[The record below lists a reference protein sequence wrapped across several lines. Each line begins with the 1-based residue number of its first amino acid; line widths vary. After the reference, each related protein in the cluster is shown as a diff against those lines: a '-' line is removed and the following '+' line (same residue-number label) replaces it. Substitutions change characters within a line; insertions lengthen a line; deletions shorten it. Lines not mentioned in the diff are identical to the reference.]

1 MADRNDSRPET
12 SPSEDWIELDHV
24 AGRASGDSASHS
36 ALSMNQGAHSGEQHP
51 VFSVSSEQA
60 PLTLPAL
67 KQGLPNLKLDT
78 SQLDPPSDDEASH
91 DPPPQS
97 AILNLAKGSN
107 FTIGNW
113 LPDSKPSVA
122 DKLGHVSPSKSLKR
136 RRNSSI
142 HSRSTGGQASPLS
155 SSPISHTANNRRDR
169 RLSRSRASHSSDTG
183 RPITPIPQVTL
194 TVERSFEGSG
204 QETPLY
210 ITRRSSY
217 YPENV
222 FDDSYAEGEEV
233 LDHHRSAS
241 LRSVLR
247 SRSPSPTRRGSFL
260 SPTNHESQDDDS
272 SLRPR
277 FSSAKSAQTLHP
289 SSAAHASTSSVHVSP
304 KKSSTKSHHN
314 LILSGAAFAA
324 QQDFLDAEERG
335 SSIQDPTQSHRNED
349 QRFESSDTE
358 DRSEE
363 ELTPVYT
370 HDTYGYT
377 DSEKISSVEK
387 GGPIGRSLFYFRA
400 DHKLRQLLYKIV
412 ASEFARYFDLLL
424 TVLQVIALCVETW
437 SPLTEKNGLPLA
449 VNLYYLYTYAGLYCF
464 FSLQA
469 IAKCIAYGVVT
480 NEIITRDEAIRKV
493 RWITRY
499 LCRIVTLGSVK
510 APRGDILSKSR
521 SGRSMCF
528 LRKSWGRVEL
538 LSIVFFWSMVG
549 ISTKQEID
557 SLNLIIAGLGHLRI
571 LRLLDEFSY
580 THIVLHVIKTAVPLL
595 QNVLIFIAF
604 FLAVWGVTGLQS
616 FNGSLRR
623 VCIYEGY
630 ITSQNCGSWLEPNT
644 LEVMPYMLLDS
655 SRGTYLNQTT
665 SKGYTCPAG
674 STCVELRAFP
684 PSGSFSS
691 MANQS
696 FDNIFNS
703 LEIVFIMMSNNGF
716 TQIMYQIIDSE
727 YLASSLFFIT
737 GVLILGIWLMNLL
750 VAVMVS
756 SYASV
761 RHKFDDRLDDTLFIK
776 LAQKVWRLTLGRV
789 LSSKRSTS
797 EGTSVDS
804 EDSGSSL
811 SPSSENGEKIEEN
824 AIAKARDRGQ
834 WILRNSPWGKRYSL
848 VYPLFAILALVDLIV
863 QASRTSPSEH
873 LFGWELGLAIVYG
886 TEILFRFWV
895 FLPYWRYFFYSVTNL
910 IDLALAIVNCF
921 ILAFYNQ
928 EEVYAWLTLFQLF
941 RVYRLVGAFKYSR
954 IFWLQVFGNFKAL
967 ASLTAFFFLCTFL
980 STLVAVKM
988 LRGQFPMETDG
999 SINVSSFYQ
1008 LAAGFF
1014 SMYQVASTEN
1024 WTDVLFWA
1032 IDNVSSPGSD
1042 VIGLACMGILFCGW
1056 LFFANFLVFNLF
1068 VGIMSESL
1076 HGAISNK
1083 REEQVRQFFEQV
1095 KESSLVQRGPLLGNI
1110 LQSFS
1115 PKDNDEKQSD
1125 KPVKFREKL
1134 VALCMR
1140 WFHLSADENVVVSAP
1155 MRLAIERQ
1163 FVVEFLEVHGN
1174 LEHFKAGKVAAN
1186 QTFLSLQDGKD
1197 EQIYGFESYAT
1208 SSIVVRCKRAL
1219 LNCYRMLHHYPRD
1232 YQEFSFRRLEELN
1245 AGSEDPQRAYIN
1257 GLFEYNNQALA
1268 ILDEYCMEHKN
1279 FDRPL
1284 FLFKRQNALRLLCQ
1298 RLVPPSNGARL
1309 SGVNP
1314 KNWVRITMRL
1324 FFLLA
1329 TISIVVQTCI
1339 TTPLRSFDKTG
1350 DGRHVVWSYKKFL
1363 DLIYGIIF
1371 TIEFLIKVIADG
1383 FHFTPNAYTW
1393 SVWNCL
1399 DLVVL
1404 ISIWM
1409 TLINDLLNGVTSQY
1423 LRALLALRALRLI
1436 SFFRGTELLLSSV
1449 FTYGLRNLLG
1459 ATLIAFSIV
1468 IPYSVWGKNI
1478 FHGRLGKCNDGNVG
1492 IMSNCTGEFVNTV
1505 FSDFEVLAPR
1515 VVQENYFNYNNF
1527 WQSLLIQFGVLS
1539 LEGWV
1544 DVLDAV
1550 TSITGPN
1557 EQPSTYASKGNAAY
1571 PIVYHYIGAVLI
1583 MTMLVCVI
1591 IRNYALTMGT
1601 AFLTE
1606 QQLSWMDVKRTLR
1619 LLKPT
1624 PKPPQ
1629 YKYGSLR
1636 HQLLT
1641 ITPTWINSLE
1651 LWSLFI
1657 ASVDM
1662 AAYFYPSKERTQHVY
1677 QLILV
1682 SCSMMLAMLSVI
1694 RLIVLKPTLY
1704 FHNWWNPFGLLVCLS
1719 VTIFTI
1725 TTLTLPDSASGSRSA
1740 CRAAEICLLLLWIP
1754 RTKTLYQFYTI
1765 STAAIAEI
1773 SVLLRAWL
1781 ALYITYAIA
1790 LNQSFGLTKLGSQS
1804 TWSRNFRTIPKALI
1818 ALFTMSCGEGW
1829 NQLLIDYTISKPYC
1843 YSNSRDNECGI
1854 PGFAYFLFI
1863 TWNIISMYVFAN
1875 LFISLVCEACWYVYR
1890 SGPVNI
1896 SERDIVNLLD
1906 SWQQFDPRG
1915 TEFIRTKDLFKFLG
1929 RTQGYFSLSIFSQ
1942 DPKYNVHRIVA
1953 ETQQGARNVVDPYY
1967 VDMNAINTYLQD
1979 LPVQKYRER
1988 RSLYELFATHA
1999 QLMSYSVPGGR
2010 GIRFQKLTLMFP
2022 LYKDM
2027 NPADTLT
2034 LKEFIVLRVQLHEA
2048 RVTLAANFIVK
2059 RWRLRCKMA
2068 HSSTHTNSDSE
2079 TPGLGYD
2086 QSWTHSKTRS
2096 SVYWVS

>member
-1 MADRNDSRPET
+1 MADRNDSRHST
-12 SPSEDWIELDHV
+12 SPSESWIELDHV
-24 AGRASGDSASHS
+24 AEHTSGHS
-36 ALSMNQGAHSGEQHP
+36 AGHSAFSANQSAHSGDQHS
-51 VFSVSSEQA
+51 VFPASSEQA
-60 PLTLPAL
+60 PLAL

-78 SQLDPPSDDEASH
+78 SQLDPPSDDEGISH

-107 FTIGNW
+107 ITIGNW
-113 LPDSKPSVA
+113 LPDSKPSSA
-122 DKLGHVSPSKSLKR
+122 DKFGQVSPTKSLRFR
-136 RRNSSI
+136 RDSSV
-142 HSRSTGGQASPLS
+142 HSRSAEGQGSPP
-155 SSPISHTANNRRDR
+155 SPSISHTTHTRRNR
-169 RLSRSRASHSSDTG
+169 RLSHSRSSNSSDAG
-183 RPITPIPQVTL
+183 RPVIPIPRVTL

-204 QETPLY
+204 QETPLNV
-210 ITRRSSY
+210 IRRGSET
-217 YPENV
+217 PENI
-222 FDDSYAEGEEV
+222 FDDSHAEAESGIRRY
-233 LDHHRSAS
+233 RSAS
-241 LRSVLR
+241 PHSVVR
-247 SRSPSPTRRGSFL
+247 SRSPSPMRRGSFL

-272 SLRPR
+272 SLKPR
-277 FSSAKSAQTLHP
+277 FSNAKSAQTLHP
-289 SSAAHASTSSVHVSP
+289 GSAAHASTSSVHVSP
-304 KKSSTKSHHN
+304 KKPANKSHHN

-335 SSIQDPTQSHRNED
+335 SSVRDPSQSDGIEDHRFD
-349 QRFESSDTE
+349 GSDLE
-358 DRSEE
+358 DRSME
-363 ELTPVYT
+363 ELTSVYT
-370 HDTYGYT
+370 HDTYAYAE
-377 DSEKISSVEK
+377 SEKISPGEQA
-387 GGPIGRSLFYFRA
+387 GPIGRSLFCFRA
-400 DHKLRQLLYKIV
+400 DHKLRQLLFRV
-412 ASEFARYFDLLL
+412 VSSDFARYFDLML
-424 TVLQVIALCVETW
+424 TVFQVIVISIETRR
-437 SPLTEKNGLPLA
+437 PLTIKNGIPVALSLK
-449 VNLYYLYTYAGLYCF
+449 YLYTYAGLYCY
-464 FSLQA
+464 FSIQA

-480 NEIITRDEAIRKV
+480 NEIITREEVIRKI

-499 LCRIVTLGSVK
+499 VFRIVTLGSVK
-510 APRGDILSKSR
+510 APRGNILSKSR

-538 LSIVFFWSMVG
+538 LSIVLIWSMVG
-549 ISTKQEID
+549 ISTNKEID

-571 LRLLDEFSY
+571 LRILDEFSY
-580 THIVLHVIKTAVPLL
+580 THIVLHVFKTAVPFL
-595 QNVLIFIAF
+595 QNVLIFIGF

-623 VCIYEGY
+623 VCIYDNY

-655 SRGTYLNQTT
+655 SRGTYQNQTT

-716 TQIMYQIIDSE
+716 TDIMYQIIDSE

-776 LAQKVWRLTLGRV
+776 LVQKIWKFTLGRV
-789 LSSKRSTS
+789 FSPQSHLSKNKSS
-797 EGTSVDS
+797 DS
-804 EDSGSSL
+804 EDSGSSV
-811 SPSSENGEKIEEN
+811 SPSSESDDENKEN
-824 AIAKARDRGQ
+824 AATKARNRGE
-834 WILRNSPWGKRYSL
+834 WILKNSPWGKRYGL
-848 VYPLFAILALVDLIV
+848 VYPLFAFLAVIDLIV

-886 TEILFRFWV
+886 IEILFRFWV

-910 IDLALAIVNCF
+910 IDLVLAIVNCF
-921 ILAFYNQ
+921 ILAFYHQ

-941 RVYRLVGAFKYSR
+941 RVYRMVGAFKYSR
-954 IFWLQVFGNFKAL
+954 VFWLQVFGNFKAL

-988 LRGQFPMETDG
+988 LRGQFPMKTDG

-1024 WTDVLFWA
+1024 WTDVLFWV

-1042 VIGLACMGILFCGW
+1042 AIGLACMGILFCGW

-1083 REEQVRQFFEQV
+1083 RQEQVRQFFEEV
-1095 KESSLVQRGPLLGNI
+1095 KESNRIQRGPLFGNI
-1110 LQSFS
+1110 FQSLS
-1115 PKDNDEKQSD
+1115 PKDKEENHSD

-1140 WFHLSADENVVVSAP
+1140 WFHLSADETVVVSAP
-1155 MRLAIERQ
+1155 MRIAIERQ

-1174 LEHFKAGKVAAN
+1174 LEHFKAGKVAAGR
-1186 QTFLSLQDGKD
+1186 TFLSLQDDKD
-1197 EQIYGFESYAT
+1197 EQIYGFDSYAT

-1219 LNCYRMLHHYPRD
+1219 LNLYKIFHHYPRD
-1232 YQEFSFRRLEELN
+1232 YRKFLFRRLEELN

-1284 FLFKRQNALRLLCQ
+1284 FLFKRENTLRLICQ

-1309 SGVNP
+1309 SGVYP

-1324 FFLLA
+1324 LFLLA

-1339 TTPLRSFDKTG
+1339 TTPLKSFDKTG
-1350 DGRHVVWSYKKFL
+1350 DGHHVVWSYKKFL

-1383 FHFTPNAYTW
+1383 FHFTPNAFTW

-1409 TLINDLLNGVTSQY
+1409 TFINDLLNGVTSQY

-1436 SFFRGTELLLSSV
+1436 SFFRGTEMLLSSV
-1449 FTYGLRNLLG
+1449 FTYGLRNILG
-1459 ATLIAFSIV
+1459 ATLITFSIV

-1478 FHGRLGKCNDGNVG
+1478 FHGRLGQCNDGNVG
-1492 IMSNCTGEFVNTV
+1492 FLSECTGEFVNTV
-1505 FSDFEVLAPR
+1505 FSNFEVLAPR
-1515 VVQENYFNYNNF
+1515 VVQEHYFNYNNF

-1544 DVLDAV
+1544 DVLEAV

-1583 MTMLVCVI
+1583 MTMLICVI

-1606 QQLSWMDVKRTLR
+1606 QQLSWMDVKRTLQ

-1677 QLILV
+1677 QLVLV
-1682 SCSMMLAMLSVI
+1682 SCSMMLVMLSVI
-1694 RLIVLKPTLY
+1694 RLIVLKATLY

-1719 VTIFTI
+1719 VTILTI
-1725 TTLTLPDSASGSRSA
+1725 LNLVLPDSATGARSA

-1754 RTKTLYQFYTI
+1754 RTKKLYQFYTI

-1790 LNQSFGLTKLGSQS
+1790 LNQSFGLTKLGAQS

-1843 YSNSRDNECGI
+1843 YQNQRDSECGI
-1854 PGFAYFLFI
+1854 PGYAYFLFI
-1863 TWNIISMYVFAN
+1863 SWNVISMYVFAN

-1915 TEFIRTKDLFKFLG
+1915 TAFIRTKDLFKFLG

-1953 ETQQGARNVVDPYY
+1953 ETHQGARNVVDPYY
-1967 VDMNAINTYLQD
+1967 VNMNAINAYLHD
-1979 LPVQKYRER
+1979 LPVQKFREK

-1999 QLMSYSVPGGR
+1999 QLMSYSIPGGR

-2022 LYKDM
+2022 LYRDM

-2059 RWRLRCKMA
+2059 RWRLRCKTES
-2068 HSSTHTNSDSE
+2068 SSTDTNSDSE

-2086 QSWTHSKTRS
+2086 QSWTQSKAGS
-2096 SVYWVS
+2096 SVYWVT